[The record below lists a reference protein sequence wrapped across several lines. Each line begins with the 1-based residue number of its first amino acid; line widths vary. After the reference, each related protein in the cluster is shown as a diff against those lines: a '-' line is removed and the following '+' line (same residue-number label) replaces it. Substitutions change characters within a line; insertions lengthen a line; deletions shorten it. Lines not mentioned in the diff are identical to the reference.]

1 LVCGSDMRGTVY
13 ETLSRSTGQRSRLQG
28 HAT

>member
-1 LVCGSDMRGTVY
+1 MWVGYEILH
-13 ETLSRSTGQRSRLQG
+13 ETLSRLKGQRSRLQG